1 MYESYKEHEAQC
13 LVQDREDDQ
22 SGSWLRLGHR
32 LEDAGICEC
41 LWMQGQLSVFVAV
54 RAACLLVPILT
65 KAIDVSA
72 R

>member
-1 MYESYKEHEAQC
+1 MTFIWKCHENSVTSHENIHFYPFLMYESYKEHEAQC

-41 LWMQGQLSVFVAV
+41 L
-54 RAACLLVPILT
+54 
-65 KAIDVSA
+65 
-72 R
+72 